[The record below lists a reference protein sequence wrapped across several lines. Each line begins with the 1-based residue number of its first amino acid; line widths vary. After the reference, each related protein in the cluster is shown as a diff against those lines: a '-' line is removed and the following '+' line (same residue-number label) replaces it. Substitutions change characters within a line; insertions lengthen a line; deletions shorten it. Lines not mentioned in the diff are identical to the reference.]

1 MNAKK
6 KLLAPSILSADFTN
20 LSQQIRYVELA
31 NADIIHCDIMDG
43 HFVPNFTFGPMVVE
57 AVNRITNLPLDVH
70 LMIKNPDNLIDK
82 FIDAGADFITVHQE
96 EVVHLHRTIEY
107 IKSKGAKAGVAL
119 NPSTPVDT
127 LQEVLEYLD
136 MVLVMSVNP
145 GFGGQ
150 KFIERSIGKIA
161 ELDRIRKEKNYDFLI
176 EVDGGIYNGNIEKI
190 SKAGCNVFVAGSTI
204 FCSDNIT
211 AAAVELKNLIKK

>member
-31 NADIIHCDIMDG
+31 NVDIIHCDIMDG

-57 AVNRITNLPLDVH
+57 AVNRITNLPIDVH
-70 LMIKNPDNLIDK
+70 LMVKNPDNLIDK
-82 FIDAGADFITVHQE
+82 FIEAGADYITVHQE

-107 IKSKGAKAGVAL
+107 IKSRGIKAGVAL
-119 NPSTPVDT
+119 NPSTRVDT
-127 LQEVLEYLD
+127 LEEVLEYLD

-150 KFIERSIGKIA
+150 KFIERSINKIA
-161 ELDRIRKEKNYDFLI
+161 ALDRIRKEKNYDFLI
-176 EVDGGIYNGNIEKI
+176 EVDGGIYNGNIEAI
-190 SKAGCNVFVAGSTI
+190 SQAGCNVFVAGSTI
-204 FCSDNIT
+204 FGSDNIT
-211 AAAVELKNLIKK
+211 AAAIELKNLINK

>member
-1 MNAKK
+1 MNVKK

-57 AVNRITNLPLDVH
+57 AVNRITDLPLDVH
-70 LMIKNPDNLIDK
+70 LMVKNPDNLIDK

-96 EVVHLHRTIEY
+96 EAVHLHRTIEY

-150 KFIERSIGKIA
+150 KFIERSIDKIA
-161 ELDRIRKEKNYDFLI
+161 ALDRIRKEKKYNFLI

-211 AAAVELKNLIKK
+211 TAAVELKNLIKK

>member
-70 LMIKNPDNLIDK
+70 LMIKNPDNLIDN

>member
-136 MVLVMSVNP
+136 MVLIMSVNP

-150 KFIERSIGKIA
+150 KFIERSIDKIA
-161 ELDRIRKEKNYDFLI
+161 ALDRIRNEKNYDFLI
-176 EVDGGIYNGNIEKI
+176 EVDGGIYNGNIERI

-211 AAAVELKNLIKK
+211 AAAVELKNLINK